1 MPRRLPFVL
10 VALAGA
16 LSYAAQSQP
25 PTFRVDVDVVYVTAT
40 VRDQKGGLVSDLTED
55 DFQIFEDGRPQK
67 LTLFAPA
74 SQPEDKDAHNEAL
87 GLNLGMLLDTSE
99 SMKDQIKLTQETA
112 IHFLEA
118 IPRARDLL
126 LIFFDQDIRLSRY
139 TSENQQGLFER
150 ILEAKGRGNTA
161 LYDAISVYLS
171 RVSDS
176 SGRKVLIVY
185 TDGEDTTS
193 AIGLA
198 DVLHLVRSSGVVIY
212 PIAFSGASFGI
223 GTNRYLS
230 AHSFLSQLAEASG
243 GQIYS
248 PKAMKDVASI
258 YLKVLDELQNQYV
271 LGFVSDRPEKDK
283 KFRKLLVKLKRS
295 DLRIRHRTGYYA
307 VPFR

>member
-1 MPRRLPFVL
+1 MPRRLLLAL
-10 VALAGA
+10 VGLAGA
-16 LSYAAQSQP
+16 LSYAAASSQT
-25 PTFRVDVDVVYVTAT
+25 PTFRVGVDVVYVTAT
-40 VRDQKGGLVSDLTED
+40 VRDQKGELVANLTEE
-55 DFQIFEDGRPQK
+55 DFEIYEDGRPQK

-74 SQPEDKDAHNEAL
+74 DGDGDPDNEAL
-87 GLNLGMLLDTSE
+87 ALNLGMLMDTSE
-99 SMKDQIKLTQETA
+99 SMKDSIKLTQETA
-112 IHFLEA
+112 VHFLES

-171 RVSDS
+171 RVADS

-193 AIGLA
+193 AIGLM
-198 DVLHLVRSSGVVIY
+198 DTLRLVRSSGVVVY

-230 AHSFLSQLAEASG
+230 ANSFLSQLAEASG

-248 PKAMKDVASI
+248 PKATKDVAGV
-258 YLKVLDELQNQYV
+258 YTKVLDELQKQYV
-271 LGFVSDRPEKDK
+271 LGFVSDRPEKDR
-283 KFRKLLVKLKRS
+283 KFRKLLVKLKQPE
-295 DLRIRHRTGYYA
+295 LRIRHRTGYYA
-307 VPFR
+307 LPFR

>member
-1 MPRRLPFVL
+1 MPRLPLVL
-10 VALAGA
+10 VVLAGA
-16 LSYAAQSQP
+16 SALAAQHHQP
-25 PTFRVDVDVVYVTAT
+25 PTFTVDVEVVYVTAT
-40 VRDQKGGLVSDLTED
+40 VRDQKGELVSDLVQD
-55 DFQIFEDGRPQK
+55 DFEVYEDGRPQK

-74 SQPEDKDAHNEAL
+74 NQAEERDATKDPL
-87 GLNLGMLLDTSE
+87 GLSLGMLLDTSE
-99 SMKDQIKLTQETA
+99 SMKESIKLTQETA
-112 IHFLEA
+112 IHFLESV
-118 IPRARDLL
+118 PRARDLL

-171 RVSDS
+171 RVGDAP
-176 SGRKVLIVY
+176 GRKVLLVY

-193 AIGLA
+193 AIGLS
-198 DVLHLVRSSGVVIY
+198 DVLHLVRSSGVVVY

-271 LGFVSDRPEKDK
+271 QR
-283 KFRKLLVKLKRS
+283 
-295 DLRIRHRTGYYA
+295 
-307 VPFR
+307 